1 MVPREAGRNEHR
13 NHTRYPP
20 TLNHGEHRQYPG
32 LNQSVARQEQDE
44 VLCPAVPVSCPE
56 KKSLPGGKLFFLST
70 RIDVWRK
77 PKPFQVGAKISNK
90 TSESK

>member
-1 MVPREAGRNEHR
+1 MVPHEAGRNEHR

-56 KKSLPGGKLFFLST
+56 KKASREGSFFFCQRELTFGVNQNLFRSG
-70 RIDVWRK
+70 RR
-77 PKPFQVGAKISNK
+77 
-90 TSESK
+90 